1 MKNIFRFLCLTIVA
15 GMTMVACDKDDNN
28 GLNADGKYTITVKSA
43 DESMGK
49 AYGGGQFD
57 PGTETRIWGTPEVG
71 YQFDKWD
78 DGNTENPRTIT
89 VNGNA
94 TYTAVFKTVGG
105 DTPGGGGDNPGGDTP
120 GDFTATFTVGDDS
133 YQGIALVSM
142 GMYQGLLNL
151 SIYAGEQGPVFVSY
165 IQPQTGTQT
174 LANGINIFFYGTE
187 ADFIS
192 TDQGDMPPYLTVD
205 GMTTATFTVSELDLT
220 AQTLSVTGSG
230 TFLDIAAAEAGNP
243 TTVPFT
249 VNMSGAW
256 QTPQMPNK

>member
-1 MKNIFRFLCLTIVA
+1 MKNIFRLLCLTLVA
-15 GMTMVACDKDDNN
+15 GITFVSCDKDDNN
-28 GLNADGKYTITVKSA
+28 GPNADGKYTITVNSA
-43 DESMGK
+43 DENMGK

-71 YQFDKWD
+71 YQFDKWT

-94 TYTAVFKTVGG
+94 TYTAVFKTI
-105 DTPGGGGDNPGGDTP
+105 GGDNPNPNPGGGGDTP
-120 GDFTATFTVGDDS
+120 GDFSAIFTVGDSS

-151 SIYAGEQGPVFVSY
+151 TIYAGENGPVFSSY
-165 IQPQTGTQT
+165 ILPQTGTQT
-174 LANGINIFFYGTE
+174 LNDGINIFFYGTQE
-187 ADFIS
+187 DFVP
-192 TDQGDMPPYLTVD
+192 TDQGDMPPFLTVQ

-220 AQTLSVTGSG
+220 AQTLTVTGNG

-249 VNMSGAW
+249 VSMSGAW
-256 QTPQMPNK
+256 QTAQIPQR